1 MNALLATAPIPP
13 SFWNAPHG
21 SGKLYGLIALMLV
34 LGTALVIG
42 LMNTP
47 SRARRPIVISIT
59 FLGGLFY
66 VLNWLIPT
74 PINRE
79 SDELPMPG
87 TLEPVGFWFQD
98 ALPIVGNIANVMT
111 AILLGLGIYSLLRI
125 HVRRF
130 LKQQKDWPFSL
141 ALMLS
146 MVAMLFFGLYDWSVR
161 KDPTLGAELEDPA
174 KWTWIQYGK
183 DLLFDGLLQ
192 QMDSVM
198 FSMIAF
204 FILSAAYRAFRIRS
218 VESTILLGTALVVIL
233 SLMGAVSSASDQ
245 LINSLSGGNADS
257 LWNAVSLGSIAD
269 WLKNVVQTSSLR
281 AIDFGIGVGSLAM
294 SLRIWLSL
302 ERGGMTG

>member
-1 MNALLATAPIPP
+1 MSALFATTPIPS

-21 SGKLYGLIALMLV
+21 SGQLYGLIALMLV

-42 LMNTP
+42 LMYTP

-79 SDELPMPG
+79 PDELPMPG
-87 TLEPVGFWFQD
+87 LVEPVGFWFQD
-98 ALPIVGNIANVMT
+98 ALPIVGNVANVMT

-161 KDPTLGAELEDPA
+161 KNPRIGAELEDPA
-174 KWTWIQYGK
+174 NWTWIQYGK

-218 VESTILLGTALVVIL
+218 VESTILLGTALIVIL
-233 SLMGAVSSASDQ
+233 SLMGAVASASDQ
-245 LINSLSGGNADS
+245 LIATLSGGKPDS

-302 ERGGMTG
+302 ERGGITG